1 MKRLFALPVLASVF
15 LSFQVVAGCWSINDT
30 YTGIIEAETKIMGY
44 GPFTITSANG
54 CLSANIDAN
63 ICAVD
68 RGRPPQLSIELQV
81 GSSWQQVAGNTGS
94 NVLFSGSFG
103 TYRVRLKNPDA
114 NPKVY
119 LGTVKYGR

>member
-1 MKRLFALPVLASVF
+1 MKALFAVPVLASVF
-15 LSFQVVAGCWSINDT
+15 LSFQVSAGCWSITDT
-30 YTGIIEAETKIMGY
+30 YTGILQEGIEITAY

-54 CLSANIDAN
+54 CFGANIDAT
-63 ICAVD
+63 ISAVD
-68 RGRPPQLSIELQV
+68 RGRPPQLSIEREV

-114 NPKVY
+114 APKVY